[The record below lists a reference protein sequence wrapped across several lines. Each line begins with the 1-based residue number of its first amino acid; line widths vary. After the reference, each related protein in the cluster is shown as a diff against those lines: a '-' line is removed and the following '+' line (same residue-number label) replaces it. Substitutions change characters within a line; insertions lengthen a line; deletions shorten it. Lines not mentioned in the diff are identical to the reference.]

1 MAVAAA
7 RIPRSVAAVSDFAAA
22 RYLYYGGVLT
32 IGEPNLRPVLDLT
45 VSDLFF
51 FASLLALASIWL
63 LDRRPL
69 DIRVAAAVVAGTAV
83 FAVGGLASSLVSA
96 HGVESFGELARVV
109 YITTIWFA
117 LSTVVLRTEDQIR
130 NVTRLFALSV
140 GLTALAAVVQLY
152 GLPLG
157 VLVPGTDYRFV
168 PRMTGFTEH
177 PNTLGA
183 MCALA
188 LVPALGVL
196 AVRARTVPAWI
207 ASHAAV
213 GVLIV
218 GLVLSGSIG
227 GLAAAVAS
235 VAVWTPSAWR
245 TRRARL
251 TFVLFAL
258 AVVAAGAYG
267 GGGLLDSE
275 VQRINTVTDFTSSTA
290 TGPERLLL
298 DQRALSIIAGSPL
311 YGAGLDDVS
320 NYETMGG
327 TAVHN
332 MLLFAGVGGGVVA
345 MTGMAMILTSVLVF
359 GFRMLVQSLREPRKS
374 SPLPA
379 VLFASYV
386 AFLVYGLSAPILYI
400 RYGWMPAALLVA
412 LRSIQARAHGNRA
425 A

>member
-1 MAVAAA
+1 M
-7 RIPRSVAAVSDFAAA
+7 SDFAAA

-32 IGEPNLRPVLDLT
+32 IGEPNLRPVLHLT

-69 DIRVAAAVVAGTAV
+69 DIRVPAAVVAGTAV

-140 GLTALAAVVQLY
+140 SLTALAAVVQFY
-152 GLPLG
+152 GLQVGFIL
-157 VLVPGTDYRFV
+157 PGTQNFDKVYGT
-168 PRMTGFTEH
+168 RMTGFTDH

-183 MCALA
+183 MCAIT

-196 AVRARTVPAWI
+196 AVRARNVTAWI
-207 ASHAAV
+207 VGHAVV
-213 GVLIV
+213 GVLLV
-218 GLVLSGSIG
+218 GLLLSGSIG

-235 VAVWTPSAWR
+235 LGAWTPWGWR
-245 TRRARL
+245 TRRVRQ
-251 TFVLFAL
+251 TFAVLAL

-267 GGGLLDSE
+267 GRGLLDSE
-275 VQRINTVTDFTSSTA
+275 VQRINTVTDPTSSTA
-290 TGPERLLL
+290 TGPGRLLL
-298 DQRALSIIAGSPL
+298 DQRAVSVIAQSPL
-311 YGAGLDDVS
+311 YGAGLDGLS
-320 NYETMGG
+320 SEEAMGG
-327 TAVHN
+327 IGVHN
-332 MLLFAGVGGGVVA
+332 MLLFAGVGGGIL
-345 MTGMAMILTSVLVF
+345 AMIGMVMILASVMAL
-359 GFRMLVQSLREPRKS
+359 GFRILRQTAREDGRS
-374 SPLPA
+374 SGLA
-379 VLFASYV
+379 AILLASYV
-386 AFLVYGLSAPILYI
+386 AFLVDGASAPILYI
-400 RYGWMPAALLVA
+400 RYGWMAAAILVA
-412 LRSIQARAHGNRA
+412 LRSIQVRNQGKRA